1 MSKYTIKTNQ
11 DTIEVYTEDNMV
23 CLSPVNYFAVYQLT
37 TMQAI
42 ELASALLSA
51 CPPLF
56 EEDYD
61 RYNDY

>member
-1 MSKYTIKTNQ
+1 MNKYTIKTNQ

-23 CLSPVNYFAVYQLT
+23 CLSPVNNFRVYTLT
-37 TMQAI
+37 TMQAV
-42 ELASALLSA
+42 ELASALLSV